1 MLFVRWVQRLPPHRI
16 LSVCHVLAA
25 RSMEKQPASYMHE
38 NWQSGPARHLNFGNL
53 CLRCSRLLLPVL
65 RPPHSQCFPSPKIAA
80 RRTIIYCENSLRGDD
95 WLYKQLVSRLRRI
108 GWALQQV
115 RLLRLR
121 GDFNA
126 APAPPAFTF
135 RRVRGAA
142 QLGINPVWGFLLQL
156 EWRDAGSGSGGLGRA
171 GSYRG
176 PTGPPLMQSYSS
188 ASPSLSLIPIIQ
200 PGITT
205 PRFRL
210 HRPRTST
217 QPRAPSLQPGIIPQC
232 IALSMVGPSLA

>member
-1 MLFVRWVQRLPPHRI
+1 MSWQRDQWRNNLLVICMRTGN
-16 LSVCHVLAA
+16 LA
-25 RSMEKQPASYMHE
+25 P
-38 NWQSGPARHLNFGNL
+38 RHLNFGNL
-53 CLRCSRLLLPVL
+53 GLRCPRLLLPVP

-80 RRTIIYCENSLRGDD
+80 HRPIIYCENSLRGDD
-95 WLYKQLVSRLRRI
+95 WLYKQLVSRLRPI

-126 APAPPAFTF
+126 APAQAPAFTF

-156 EWRDAGSGSGGLGRA
+156 EWRDAGSGSGRLGRA

-188 ASPSLSLIPIIQ
+188 ASLSLSDSNNTA
-200 PGITT
+200 GITT
-205 PRFRL
+205 PDSACTAPYL
-210 HRPRTST
+210 DPRG
-217 QPRAPSLQPGIIPQC
+217 PHHFNRASSHNAMRSQWPAPH
-232 IALSMVGPSLA
+232 

>member
-1 MLFVRWVQRLPPHRI
+1 MRTGN
-16 LSVCHVLAA
+16 LA
-25 RSMEKQPASYMHE
+25 Q
-38 NWQSGPARHLNFGNL
+38 ARHLNFGNL
-53 CLRCSRLLLPVL
+53 CLRCPRLLLPVP

-80 RRTIIYCENSLRGDD
+80 RRPIIYCENSLRGDD
-95 WLYKQLVSRLRRI
+95 WLYKQLVSRLRPI

-156 EWRDAGSGSGGLGRA
+156 EWRDAGSGSGRLGRA

-188 ASPSLSLIPIIQ
+188 ASLSLSLIPIIQ

-205 PRFRL
+205 PDSACTGPVP
-210 HRPRTST
+210 RPNRG
-217 QPRAPSLQPGIIPQC
+217 PHHFNRASSHNAMRSQWPAPH
-232 IALSMVGPSLA
+232 

>member
-1 MLFVRWVQRLPPHRI
+1 MICGFCPLGAAGASSPNIERLSCLGSEINGNNLLVICMRTGN
-16 LSVCHVLAA
+16 LA
-25 RSMEKQPASYMHE
+25 P
-38 NWQSGPARHLNFGNL
+38 RHLNFGNL
-53 CLRCSRLLLPVL
+53 CLRCPRLLLPVP

-80 RRTIIYCENSLRGDD
+80 RRPIIYCENSLRGDD
-95 WLYKQLVSRLRRI
+95 WLYKQLVSRLRPI

-126 APAPPAFTF
+126 APAPAFTF

-156 EWRDAGSGSGGLGRA
+156 EWRDAGSGLGRLGRA

-176 PTGPPLMQSYSS
+176 PTGPNAVLLLSEPL
-188 ASPSLSLIPIIQ
+188 SLSDSNNTA
-200 PGITT
+200 GDND

-210 HRPRTST
+210 HGPVPRPK
-217 QPRAPSLQPGIIPQC
+217 RAPSLQPGIIPQC
-232 IALSMVGPSLA
+232 NALSMAGPSLA

>member
-1 MLFVRWVQRLPPHRI
+1 MSWQRDQWRNNLLVICMRTGN
-16 LSVCHVLAA
+16 LA
-25 RSMEKQPASYMHE
+25 P
-38 NWQSGPARHLNFGNL
+38 RHLNFGNL
-53 CLRCSRLLLPVL
+53 CLPCPRLLLPVL

-80 RRTIIYCENSLRGDD
+80 RRPIIYCENSLRGDD
-95 WLYKQLVSRLRRI
+95 WLYKQLVSRLRPI

-126 APAPPAFTF
+126 APAPAAFTF

-156 EWRDAGSGSGGLGRA
+156 EWRDAGSGSGRLGRA

-188 ASPSLSLIPIIQ
+188 ASLSLSL
-200 PGITT
+200 
-205 PRFRL
+205 
-210 HRPRTST
+210 
-217 QPRAPSLQPGIIPQC
+217 
-232 IALSMVGPSLA
+232 

>member
-188 ASPSLSLIPIIQ
+188 ASPSLSL
-200 PGITT
+200 
-205 PRFRL
+205 
-210 HRPRTST
+210 
-217 QPRAPSLQPGIIPQC
+217 SL
-232 IALSMVGPSLA
+232 

>member
-1 MLFVRWVQRLPPHRI
+1 MRTGN
-16 LSVCHVLAA
+16 LA
-25 RSMEKQPASYMHE
+25 P
-38 NWQSGPARHLNFGNL
+38 RHLNFGNL
-53 CLRCSRLLLPVL
+53 CLPCPRLLLPVL

-80 RRTIIYCENSLRGDD
+80 RRPIIYCENSLRGDD
-95 WLYKQLVSRLRRI
+95 WLYKQLVSRLRPI

-126 APAPPAFTF
+126 APAPAAFTF

-156 EWRDAGSGSGGLGRA
+156 EWRDAGSGSGRLGRA

-188 ASPSLSLIPIIQ
+188 ASLSLSLIPIIQ

-205 PRFRL
+205 PDSACTGPVP
-210 HRPRTST
+210 RPNRG
-217 QPRAPSLQPGIIPQC
+217 APSLQPGITPQC
-232 IALSMVGPSLA
+232 NALSMASPSLA

>member
-1 MLFVRWVQRLPPHRI
+1 MKIR
-16 LSVCHVLAA
+16 AA
-25 RSMEKQPASYMHE
+25 
-38 NWQSGPARHLNFGNL
+38 
-53 CLRCSRLLLPVL
+53 
-65 RPPHSQCFPSPKIAA
+65 SPT
-80 RRTIIYCENSLRGDD
+80 TIINCENSLRGDD
-95 WLYKQLVSRLRRI
+95 WLYKQLVSRLRPI

-156 EWRDAGSGSGGLGRA
+156 EWRDAGSGSGRLGRA

-188 ASPSLSLIPIIQ
+188 ASLSL
-200 PGITT
+200 
-205 PRFRL
+205 
-210 HRPRTST
+210 
-217 QPRAPSLQPGIIPQC
+217 
-232 IALSMVGPSLA
+232 

>member
-1 MLFVRWVQRLPPHRI
+1 
-16 LSVCHVLAA
+16 
-25 RSMEKQPASYMHE
+25 MHE
-38 NWQSGPARHLNFGNL
+38 NWQSGPSPFEFWKPRPAMPTVAAASAPPTALAVFSFAQN
-53 CLRCSRLLLPVL
+53 RC
-65 RPPHSQCFPSPKIAA
+65 PPA
-80 RRTIIYCENSLRGDD
+80 IIYCENSLRGDD
-95 WLYKQLVSRLRRI
+95 WLYKQLVSRLRPI

-156 EWRDAGSGSGGLGRA
+156 EWRDAGSGSGRLGRA

-188 ASPSLSLIPIIQ
+188 ASLSLSDSNNTA
-200 PGITT
+200 GITT
-205 PRFRL
+205 PDSACTGPVP
-210 HRPRTST
+210 RPNRG
-217 QPRAPSLQPGIIPQC
+217 PHHFNRASSHNAMRSQWPAPH
-232 IALSMVGPSLA
+232 